1 MTVSTVVDHNDYIGN
16 GVTTSF
22 PYTFRIF
29 KKTDLEVS
37 VVDLDEN
44 ITVLVLDT
52 DYTVTNA
59 GGYNGGNVVL
69 ATPLANGWQIA
80 IARELEPT
88 QETDLRNQGKFFAE
102 VHEDAFDKLTMLIQQ
117 AYSVFRLALRKPSS
131 VANWYDALNNYIR
144 NLRDPR
150 DPQDAATKNY
160 ADNLSAGN
168 TSYTDSLFSRTLRT
182 PESITQ
188 LPSADLRKNKIV
200 GFDSSG
206 NPTVLLPESGSAADV
221 LLELASSED
230 GKGDALIS
238 VKQPV
243 PGALPRTQHLFNVDY
258 VNVKDFGALGDGLAT
273 PLSSRYA
280 TLAAAQIDYPFV
292 TDLSTPIDT
301 AAIQAAWNAVT
312 MKGVKD
318 FPQHAVGESI
328 YNWMS
333 TKGPRLYIP
342 SGSYKWSYPGL
353 NLNDTVNQV
362 PIFAI
367 IAESKTSVEID
378 IGDNDNYFIDTA
390 VNPYHFQIIGIKTYG
405 GKGMIRCSSTAQNQ
419 TRVSVVQDCT
429 VSAYRECGIGFSS
442 QDWPNIKIRN
452 CQLYNRTGY
461 QTIGI
466 VMPGW
471 SANSEIVG
479 CEFGLAEGTGVYSY
493 AMKLSSVAADA
504 GGFRGPSTPILIADN
519 SVYRRNSVGGSASLW
534 IVPNPSSNDNAGRA
548 VVLRNNKWG
557 AENVNTSS
565 YHILVADE
573 STSGTWTGNKRHLAT
588 KSTGFVRG
596 LVLDKNNIRF
606 EADATQPYIAS
617 FTPHIQGMVCE
628 DIIDNTIPVNI
639 LEFRG
644 GLAYSDFSVQD
655 YDNIIS
661 TRYWLAPTAT
671 NYVGKPVSSLTNFPA
686 TVKTID
692 EQKYLN
698 TTSIPVSNGQSDVA
712 FRSLMSVSTSFAG
725 LVTLATKSAIDNSI
739 GIPSEAASVVFS
751 SNSGR
756 ISYTL
761 QNWQE
766 NRIAWIEVELAAG
779 DTNPINSVA
788 VEVVESD
795 NTRFARRVINLTSE
809 WRLYRIP
816 IVIPIG
822 ATTAILRVLG
832 NGYSASTTTVKV
844 GRVFAY
850 HASEPISTGNLR
862 CIGSSWNTQHLVM
875 AGYHLWVDGSGVLR
889 IKNGQP
895 TSGTDGT
902 VVGSQA

>member
-1 MTVSTVVDHNDYIGN
+1 MTVSTVVDHNDYTGN

-117 AYSVFRLALRKPSS
+117 VGSMFRLALRKPSS
-131 VANWYDALNNYIR
+131 IANWYDALNNYIR
-144 NLRDPR
+144 NLHDPR

-182 PESITQ
+182 PESIPQ
-188 LPSADLRKNKIV
+188 LPSVDLRKNKIV

-342 SGSYKWSYPGL
+342 GGSYKWSYPGL

-617 FTPHIQGMVCE
+617 FTPHVQGMVCE

-644 GLAYSDFSVQD
+644 GLVYSDFNNQD
-655 YDNIIS
+655 NDNLIS
-661 TRYWLAPTAT
+661 TRYWLAPTAE
-671 NYVGKPVSSLTNFPA
+671 NYSGRPVNHVSNFPSS
-686 TVKTID
+686 VRLVD
-692 EQKYLN
+692 ERN
-698 TTSIPVSNGQSDVA
+698 FINSSAGTSYPGESSVVYRN
-712 FRSLMSVSTSFAG
+712 LMSLGSSAAG
-725 LVTLATKSAIDNSI
+725 TANGIAKTTITNSI
-739 GIPSEAASVVFS
+739 GMPTEGVSCVASS
-751 SNSGR
+751 TTGR
-756 ISYTL
+756 ITYPLTG
-761 QNWQE
+761 WDA
-766 NRIAWIEVELAAG
+766 NRIVWVEMELARG
-779 DTNPINSVA
+779 DTNPMTRVI
-788 VEVVESD
+788 VELLESD
-795 NTRFARRVINLTSE
+795 SIKYFLRYLNLTTE
-809 WRLYRIP
+809 WKLFRVPVVLP
-816 IVIPIG
+816 AG
-822 ATTAILRVLG
+822 ATVASLRITGV
-832 NGYSASTTTVKV
+832 GYSASTNTFKL
-844 GRVFAY
+844 GRVAMY
-850 HASEPISTGNLR
+850 HASEPINTGHIR
-862 CIGSSWNTQHLVM
+862 CLGGGWDQQHLALGNYRLWINGGKLM
-875 AGYHLWVDGSGVLR
+875 IKDGY
-889 IKNGQP
+889 P

-902 VVGSQA
+902 IVGSQS